1 MKKIHLAHLLYFIGP
16 AGKEQG
22 VLKIVSGMDRSR
34 FEVDIIVLQGVR
46 YRELLPVE
54 QFNIIELQGTPAN
67 SWETARRL
75 AEVLKRN
82 RYDIV
87 YTHSWNT
94 LLEGYL
100 AARLAKIPALIHG
113 EHGTFERSFMK
124 DRVQKYLWQRF
135 DAVTVVAGDLEKK
148 LRDSFGYRKDNI
160 SVLYNGIDPARFYP
174 SPEFREKYRRQ
185 YGLEGSFVVGT
196 LGRFHP
202 VKDHFTLIKA
212 FRRFRETIPA
222 AKLVLV
228 GGGGSAGEEMKRRYQ
243 ELIAQLSLQEQV
255 RFIPPVSDPET
266 LLNMFDVFVLSS
278 VSEGCSNVILEA
290 QACGVPV
297 LATATGGNPELVNH
311 QETGLLFP
319 VGDEQ
324 TLAGEL
330 HRLYADEDLRRRFS
344 RQALE
349 RVREK
354 FSLRSTVSG
363 YEQLYRNLYHSKM
376 NGKVKIV
383 GNRQ

>member
-1 MKKIHLAHLLYFIGP
+1 MNKIHLAHLLYFIGP

-34 FEVDIIVLQGVR
+34 FKVDIIVLQGVR
-46 YRELLPVE
+46 YRELLPMD
-54 QFNIIELQGTPAN
+54 QFNIVELEGTPAN
-67 SWETARRL
+67 SWKTTRML

-100 AARLAKIPALIHG
+100 AARLAKIPVLIHG

-124 DRVQKYLWQRF
+124 DRVQKWLWQRF

-148 LRDSFGYRKDNI
+148 LRGSFSYRKNNI
-160 SVLYNGIDPARFYP
+160 TILYNGIDPARFYP
-174 SPEFREKYRRQ
+174 SPEFREKYRKQ
-185 YGLEGSFVVGT
+185 YGLEGNFVIGA

-212 FRRFRETIPA
+212 FRRFREKTPA

-228 GGGGSAGEEMKRRYQ
+228 GGGGGAGEEMKRRYQ
-243 ELIAQLSLQEQV
+243 DLIAQLNLQESV
-255 RFIPPVSDPET
+255 LFIPPVSNPET
-266 LLNMFDVFVLSS
+266 LLNMFDIFVLSS

-297 LATATGGNPELVNH
+297 IATDTGGNPELVRH
-311 QETGLLFP
+311 QENGLLFP

-324 TLAGEL
+324 TLTEEL
-330 HRLYADEDLRRRFS
+330 HRLCSDKALREHYS

-354 FSLRSTVSG
+354 FSLTSAVSG
-363 YEQLYRNLYHSKM
+363 YEQLYSALYHSKM
-376 NGKVKIV
+376 NGKV
-383 GNRQ
+383 RQ

>member
-34 FEVDIIVLQGVR
+34 FKVDIIVLQGVR
-46 YRELLPVE
+46 YRELLPMD
-54 QFNIIELQGTPAN
+54 QFNIIELEGTPAN
-67 SWETARRL
+67 SWKTIWLL
-75 AEVLKRN
+75 AKVLKRN
-82 RYDIV
+82 RYDMV

-100 AARLAKIPALIHG
+100 AARLAKIPLLIHG

-135 DAVTVVAGDLEKK
+135 DAVTVVVGDLEKK
-148 LRDSFGYRKDNI
+148 LRHSFGYRKNNI
-160 SVLYNGIDPARFYP
+160 TVLYNGIDPDRFYP
-174 SPEFREKYRRQ
+174 SPEFREKYRQQ
-185 YGLEGSFVVGT
+185 YGLEGSFVVGSM
-196 LGRFHP
+196 GRFHP

-212 FRRFRETIPA
+212 FRRFREKIPA

-243 ELIAQLSLQEQV
+243 ELITQLSLQEQV
-255 RFIPPVSDPET
+255 QFIPPVSNPEA
-266 LLNMFDVFVLSS
+266 LLNMFDLFVLSS
-278 VSEGCSNVILEA
+278 ISEGCSNVILEA

-297 LATATGGNPELVNH
+297 LATDTGGNPELVIH
-311 QETGLLFP
+311 QENGLLFP

-324 TLAGEL
+324 TLAEQL
-330 HRLYADEDLRRRFS
+330 HLLYSDKALRQKFS
-344 RQALE
+344 VQALA

-354 FSLRSTVSG
+354 FSLRNTVSA
-363 YEQLYRNLYHSKM
+363 YQQLYWNLYQSKM
-376 NGKVKIV
+376 NGKAT
-383 GNRQ
+383 GA